1 LGTYIAQARTLTLFA
16 SFAKFCSPFF
26 GQQQHQNSS
35 LSRVPNDMKKLL
47 GFALLFFLSAIP
59 AFGQSKAGS
68 VTAASTD
75 CSVSGSC
82 VSMTLSTSAGAA
94 TITLGG
100 SFSGTLNFE
109 LSGDNGVTWTAAP
122 TASSTSAGVTN
133 FNVAGYSN
141 IRVRGNP
148 FASGTANVTI
158 FAGAGSKLGA
168 GAATGT
174 VTAVNGTAP
183 IVSDGSSTTPTISC
197 PTCTT
202 SAAAITNN
210 VLAKGSGGAQGLANS
225 SVTDNGTTV
234 STSELVNFSGTG
246 AASTSPFL
254 LNGTAFTGGTGT
266 TNFPYFYMNFGAAP
280 SSFSTGGV
288 LLGINAPSGFLGN
301 VIEEHLNGGSAVF
314 SVSQT
319 GAINTTATISAVGV
333 AQASKYQ
340 SSTNCSSSASPAVCA
355 SASMGT
361 VNIAAAATTITVNTT
376 AVTANSEIM
385 VVEDSS
391 LGSKLGVTCNTTI
404 ARTYAVTARTA
415 ATSFVITASAAPVTN
430 PACLSY
436 WVMN

>member
-1 LGTYIAQARTLTLFA
+1 
-16 SFAKFCSPFF
+16 
-26 GQQQHQNSS
+26 
-35 LSRVPNDMKKLL
+35 MKKLL

-122 TASSTSAGVTN
+122 TASTTSAGVTN

-202 SAAAITNN
+202 SAAAISNN

-234 STSELVNFSGTG
+234 AIAEPITGTSTITLGANGGTAGGFTLNGSTSASQTCTAAANGSTTACNGAWQASSFVPTSFYGLGGRVALSATSPSIATGGCGGSGASLSNIAGTG
-246 AASTSPFL
+246 AFDI
-254 LNGTAFTGGTGT
+254 NVGTAPTSAGCTVTMPGT
-266 TNFPYFYMNFGAAP
+266 TNAWSCSVNDITTI
-280 SSFSTGGV
+280 STTV
-288 LLGINAPSGFLGN
+288 LIQK
-301 VIEEHLNGGSAVF
+301 
-314 SVSQT
+314 QT
-319 GAINTTATISAVGV
+319 GYGATTATFKSFDATGT
-333 AQASKYQ
+333 AQA
-340 SSTNCSSSASPAVCA
+340 PA
-355 SASMGT
+355 
-361 VNIAAAATTITVNTT
+361 
-376 AVTANSEIM
+376 ANDIYHVS
-385 VVEDSS
+385 
-391 LGSKLGVTCNTTI
+391 GCFGH
-404 ARTYAVTARTA
+404 
-415 ATSFVITASAAPVTN
+415 
-430 PACLSY
+430 
-436 WVMN
+436 

>member
-1 LGTYIAQARTLTLFA
+1 
-16 SFAKFCSPFF
+16 
-26 GQQQHQNSS
+26 
-35 LSRVPNDMKKLL
+35 MKKLL

-94 TITLGG
+94 TITVGG

-122 TASSTSAGVTN
+122 TASTTSAGVTN

-148 FASGTANVTI
+148 FASGTATITI

-174 VTAVNGTAP
+174 VTSVIGSAP
-183 IVSDGSSTTPTISC
+183 IASDGNTVTPTISC
-197 PTCTT
+197 PTCNT

-234 STSELVNFSGTG
+234 AATEPISSTGKFTSGANGGTAGEVDLNGSTSGTQTMTTSSNGSTLTISGTV
-246 AASTSPFL
+246 ATTTFNASSL
-254 LNGTAFTGGTGT
+254 
-266 TNFPYFYMNFGAAP
+266 Y
-280 SSFSTGGV
+280 
-288 LLGINAPSGFLGN
+288 
-301 VIEEHLNGGSAVF
+301 
-314 SVSQT
+314 
-319 GAINTTATISAVGV
+319 AINGRNI
-333 AQASKYQ
+333 
-340 SSTNCSSSASPAVCA
+340 
-355 SASMGT
+355 
-361 VNIAAAATTITVNTT
+361 IAAAVPTIATGGCGGSGASIVNAAGTASFNINVGTAPTSAGCTITLGAATNEWNCTVVDGTTHSATVNQQIQTAWGTTT
-376 AVTANSEIM
+376 AKFQNFDTTGTAQAPVASDIYH
-385 VVEDSS
+385 
-391 LGSKLGVTCNTTI
+391 VTCM
-404 ARTYAVTARTA
+404 AH
-415 ATSFVITASAAPVTN
+415 
-430 PACLSY
+430 
-436 WVMN
+436 

>member
-1 LGTYIAQARTLTLFA
+1 
-16 SFAKFCSPFF
+16 
-26 GQQQHQNSS
+26 
-35 LSRVPNDMKKLL
+35 MKKLL

-94 TITLGG
+94 TITVGG

-122 TASSTSAGVTN
+122 TASTTSAGVTN

-148 FASGTANVTI
+148 FASGTATITI

-174 VTAVNGTAP
+174 VTSVIGSAP
-183 IVSDGSSTTPTISC
+183 IASDGNTVTPTISC
-197 PTCTT
+197 PTCNT

-225 SVTDNGTTV
+225 SITDDGTT
-234 STSELVNFSGTG
+234 TTITEPTVNSAAA
-246 AASTSPFL
+246 AASTSSFL
-254 LNGTAFTGGTGT
+254 LSGAPVTGGTAT
-266 TNFPYFYMNFGAAP
+266 TNFPQFYINKTGNTAP
-280 SSFSTGGV
+280 TSFSTGGV
-288 LLGINAPSGFLGN
+288 MSGINAPSGFLGN
-301 VIEEHLNGGSAVF
+301 FVEYHLNGGATVF

-319 GAINTTATISAVGV
+319 GAISTLSTLSAVGV

-391 LGSKLGVTCNTTI
+391 LGTKLGVTCNTTI

>member
-1 LGTYIAQARTLTLFA
+1 
-16 SFAKFCSPFF
+16 
-26 GQQQHQNSS
+26 
-35 LSRVPNDMKKLL
+35 MKKLL

-168 GAATGT
+168 GVGV
-174 VTAVNGTAP
+174 VTSVSGTAP
-183 IVSDGSSTTPTISC
+183 IASSGGTTPAISC

-202 SAAAITNN
+202 SAASIVSGN
-210 VLAKGSGGAQGLANS
+210 VVTGAGGQAVQ
-225 SVTDNGTTV
+225 D
-234 STSELVNFSGTG
+234 SGTALSALQTTANVG
-246 AASTSPFL
+246 PGCQVGCSYALGLGDAAL
-254 LNGTAFTGGTGT
+254 ATGGTGSTLGTANQPAAIRFYNDRARSISTGCFFISTASAGGNADVSVYSVSGTALTQIWHTGAKST
-266 TNFPYFYMNFGAAP
+266 TSTGQQCATATTANLLAKQNYYIFFCADNTTVTLGQLMGASGNIPLMMGGAGATANTYGLDATDV
-280 SSFSTGGV
+280 STGGV
-288 LLGINAPSGFLGN
+288 CPA
-301 VIEEHLNGGSAVF
+301 
-314 SVSQT
+314 
-319 GAINTTATISAVGV
+319 TATT
-333 AQASKYQ
+333 
-340 SSTNCSSSASPAVCA
+340 TNITNNNAKLL
-355 SASMGT
+355 
-361 VNIAAAATTITVNTT
+361 ATWLQVFN
-376 AVTANSEIM
+376 
-385 VVEDSS
+385 
-391 LGSKLGVTCNTTI
+391 
-404 ARTYAVTARTA
+404 
-415 ATSFVITASAAPVTN
+415 
-430 PACLSY
+430 
-436 WVMN
+436 